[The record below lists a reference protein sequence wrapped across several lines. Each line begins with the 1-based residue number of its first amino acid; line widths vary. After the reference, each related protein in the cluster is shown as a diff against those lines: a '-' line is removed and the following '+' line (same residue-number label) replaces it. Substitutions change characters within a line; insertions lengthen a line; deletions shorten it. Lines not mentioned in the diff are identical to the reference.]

1 MISSSHPAYPHLLR
15 DAGWLFIVLLLA
27 GLWNLEGPEFWWDE
41 GWTLSVARNFVERGH
56 YGRLL
61 DGQPAP
67 YGLEASPVVT
77 LPVAFM
83 FQVFGIGL
91 WQGRLPGVI
100 CAALAVAVVFV
111 LAAQLHDRRIAW
123 GTVAVLLLL
132 PAHPQLNPLLI
143 GRQALGEMPMLL
155 LLAGGYLCLAGAL
168 RGRALWIF
176 PAALLWSLALLAKA
190 QTLPFWAASLAGG
203 TLMALALRQ
212 WRAAVLVAA
221 GAVLA
226 YGARPWVMTLVM
238 SPVAGRTLPG
248 VEVSGIYEVTAFVP
262 QYSNRLFALQMLLL
276 GGVPTIA
283 GLGYGAWRIVQDVRR
298 GRRDDFVV
306 LRAALLALAGSWLA
320 WYALLSVGV
329 PRYLFPAVFA
339 AGIFTTVLLHDLSG
353 GFRLGYVV
361 RCLAAPLRERRWT
374 WPGAG
379 AWLATL
385 LVAMAVPLTLLS
397 YQRYYAEDDRAAL
410 RVAAY
415 LNDATAPDALIETY
429 ESELHFLL
437 HRPYHYPPDQVH
449 VELNRRSLLGRETLI
464 AYDPLAADPD
474 YLVVGRFAAG
484 NGLYAGAIA
493 AGAFREVRREGRYVV
508 FERVQ

>member
-1 MISSSHPAYPHLLR
+1 MR
-15 DAGWLFIVLLLA
+15 DTTARHTVFGSLALFLALLLA

-67 YGLEASPVVT
+67 GGLEASPVVT
-77 LPVAFM
+77 VPVAFM
-83 FQVFGIGL
+83 FQALGVGL
-91 WQGRLPGVI
+91 WQGRLYGVM
-100 CAALAVAVVFV
+100 CAALAVAAVFA
-111 LAAQLHDRRIAW
+111 LAAQLYDRRIAW
-123 GTVAVLLLL
+123 GTVAVLLFL

-155 LLAGGYLCLAGAL
+155 LLTGGYLCLAGAL
-168 RGRALWIF
+168 RGRALWIA
-176 PAALLWSLALLAKA
+176 PAGLLWSLALLAKA
-190 QTLPFWAASLAGG
+190 QTLPFWAASLAVG
-203 TLMALALRQ
+203 TLTALALRQ
-212 WRAAVLVAA
+212 WRVAALVAA
-221 GAVLA
+221 AAVLA
-226 YGARPWVMTLVM
+226 YGARPWVMQLVM

-248 VEVSGIYEVTAFVP
+248 AEVSGIYEVTAFVP
-262 QYSNRLFALQMLLL
+262 QLANRLFAVQMLLL
-276 GGVPTIA
+276 GGIPTIL
-283 GLGYGAWRIVQDVRR
+283 GLGYGAWRLAQDVRH
-298 GRRDDFVV
+298 GRRDDYVV

-339 AGIFTTVLLHDLSG
+339 ASIFTAVLLHDLSD
-353 GFRLGYVV
+353 GFRLAHVV
-361 RCLAAPLRERRWT
+361 KCLAAPLRERRLT
-374 WPGAG
+374 RPGAG
-379 AWLATL
+379 AWLAAL
-385 LVAMAVPLTLLS
+385 LIAMALPLTLLS

-449 VELNRRSLLGRETLI
+449 VELNRRSLLGRETPI
-464 AYDPLAADPD
+464 TYDPLAADPD

-484 NGLYAGAIA
+484 NGLYAGVIA
-493 AGAFREVRREGRYVV
+493 SGAFREVWREGRYVV
-508 FERVQ
+508 YERVR